1 MKIKATINRAGLSV
15 AILSL
20 LTVSSA
26 ITNIASAQNTFIT
39 FGTGGI
45 TGAYYPIGG
54 AICRLVNLERQT
66 HGLRCTV
73 ESTGASVFNLN
84 AIKSGNLDLGFAQS
98 DSQYYALKGED
109 KFKEQGPNPE
119 LRVLFSL
126 HAEPFTL
133 VARADSG
140 IKRFADMKGKRVNLG
155 DPGSGTRSTMELL
168 MAQFKWT
175 SKDFKIATDLKPAE
189 MASALCDNKIDA
201 ISYVVGHPNAAIK
214 EATTSCDSLI
224 IPITGPEVDQ
234 LGAAFPF
241 YPKAKIPAGIYKG
254 TDQEIETFGPRA
266 TIVTSSQLSEDAA
279 YAIVK
284 AVFDNLD
291 EFKKMHPAL
300 EHLTPEE
307 MLTGNTAPFHAGAIR
322 YFKEKGLMK

>member
-1 MKIKATINRAGLSV
+1 MKKISRKIAKKLMLTAV
-15 AILSL
+15 VFTTSL
-20 LTVSSA
+20 LSYGNA
-26 ITNIASAQNTFIT
+26 ADTFIT

-54 AICRLVNLERQT
+54 AICKLVNSDRKT
-66 HGLRCTV
+66 HGIRCTV

-119 LRVLFSL
+119 LRALFAL

-133 VARADSG
+133 VARADSAV
-140 IKRFADMKGKRVNLG
+140 KTFADIKGKRVNLG
-155 DPGSGTRSTMELL
+155 DAGSGTRSTMELL
-168 MAQFKWT
+168 MKQYGWT
-175 SKDFKIATDLKPAE
+175 NKDFKIATDLKPAE
-189 MASALCDNKIDA
+189 MASAMCDNKIDV

-214 EATTSCDSLI
+214 EATTTCESHI
-224 IPITGPEVDQ
+224 IPIVGAEVDK
-234 LGAAFPF
+234 LSAEFPF
-241 YPKAKIPAGIYKG
+241 YPKAIIPAGIYKG
-254 TDQEIETFGPRA
+254 TDTAIETFGPRA
-266 TIVTSSQLSEDAA
+266 TIVTSSKLSDEAA
-279 YAIVK
+279 YLIVK
-284 AVFDNLD
+284 SVFENMD

-300 EHLTPEE
+300 ESLTKEE
-307 MLTGNTAPFHAGAIR
+307 MLTGNTAPFHPGAIK